1 MAANNQVSVFD
12 VAKYILQKTGPI
24 TAMKLQKLVYY
35 SQAWSLVWDEAK
47 LFNSKIEAWSN
58 GAVIRELFDAHR
70 GLFTV
75 SEGTFLGADEKKL
88 SKIQADTID
97 AVLLAYRDLTA
108 QQLSDLN
115 HQERPWLE
123 ARGNLPPLDKCT
135 NEITVDSMMIY
146 YSGIM
151 ADAQSRASE

>member
-1 MAANNQVSVFD
+1 MEENKQVSVFD
-12 VAKYILQKTGPI
+12 VAKYILGKTGPI

-47 LFNSKIEAWSN
+47 LFNARIEAWSN

-75 SEGTFLGADEKKL
+75 SEETFPYADEKHL
-88 SKIQADTID
+88 SDTQKDTID
-97 AVLLAYRDLTA
+97 AVLSGYGELTA

-115 HQERPWLE
+115 HEERPWIE
-123 ARGNLPPLDKCT
+123 ARGSLPPLEKCT

>member
-1 MAANNQVSVFD
+1 MAENKHVSVFD

-47 LFNSKIEAWSN
+47 LFDSKIEAWSN
-58 GAVIRELFDAHR
+58 GAVIRDLFDAHR
-70 GLFTV
+70 GCFNVNKRTFT
-75 SEGTFLGADEKKL
+75 EANENNL
-88 SKIQADTID
+88 SRTQTDTVD
-97 AVLLAYRDLTA
+97 AVLLAYGGLTA

-115 HQERPWLE
+115 HQERPWIE
-123 ARGNLPPLDKCT
+123 ARGDLSPLEKCEK
-135 NEITVDSMMIY
+135 EITADSMMIY

-151 ADAQSRASE
+151 ADAQSRTNH